1 MSAYQKKLEGING
14 HVRVRMAPSPTG
26 SLHIGTARTTLFNW
40 LFARSHGGAF
50 ILRIEDTDKERSKKE
65 FEENIAQGLRWLG
78 LDWDEGPDI
87 GGEFGPYRQSERI
100 SHYKKALQK
109 LLKNDKA
116 YYCFCSKETLEAQ
129 KQDMESRGEIWKYPG
144 TCRGL
149 NKDEVSVNLKQKKS
163 AVIRIRMPNKKISFK
178 DLIKGES
185 SFDLSLFGDIVI
197 AKSLEEPLYNFAAVV
212 DDYEMKISHV
222 IRGEDHYS
230 NTPKQIVLYEALSW
244 KAPQFAHLPLILG
257 QDKTKLSKR
266 HGTTMSIDD
275 YKELGY
281 LPEAVINFIVLLGWH
296 PSGDRE
302 IFSLNDL
309 QQEFTLER
317 IQKTGAVFNPQKL
330 DWLNNH
336 YLKEKPIQKMVEFL
350 LPFLE
355 KEKILFK
362 KSKSRLTR
370 AEDSFINKDKEK
382 FDPSYIQKAVA
393 AAMEKSK
400 SLPEI
405 IEMSK
410 MFFEE
415 PEYEA
420 NLLIWK
426 EMSAKEVLDIMKK
439 VEKTLSLIAAGV
451 FKQENINLS
460 LSSLYTDD
468 KGIVLWPMRAA
479 LSGARVSPSPM
490 VIAEILGKSK
500 TMARIK
506 EGIAKLSRPPNF

>member
-1 MSAYQKKLEGING
+1 MAYQKKLEGING
-14 HVRVRMAPSPTG
+14 NIRVRMAPSPTG
-26 SLHIGTARTTLFNW
+26 SLHIGTARTTLFVW
-40 LFARSHGGAF
+40 LFARSHGGTF

-65 FEENIAQGLRWLG
+65 YEKNILDGLCWLG

-87 GGEFGPYRQSERI
+87 GGEFGPYRQSERTT
-100 SHYKKALQK
+100 HYKKALQK

-129 KQDMESRGEIWKYPG
+129 KQDVEARGEIWKYPG
-144 TCRGL
+144 TCRSL
-149 NKDEVSVNLKQKKS
+149 SKDEVSANLKQKKPS
-163 AVIRIRMPNKKISFK
+163 VIRIRMPNKKVSFK

-185 SFDLSLFGDIVI
+185 TFDLSLFGDIVI
-197 AKSLEEPLYNFAAVV
+197 AKGLDEPLYNFAVVV
-212 DDYEMKISHV
+212 DDHEMKISHV

-230 NTPKQIVLYEALSW
+230 NTPKQMVIYEALGW
-244 KAPQFAHLPLILG
+244 KPPLFAHLPLILG
-257 QDKTKLSKR
+257 QDKSKLSKR
-266 HGTTMSIDD
+266 HGATTSIDD
-275 YKELGY
+275 YREQGY
-281 LPEAVINFIVLLGWH
+281 LPEAMINFIVLLGWH

-317 IQKTGAVFNPQKL
+317 IQKTGATFNPQKL

-336 YLKEKPIQKMVEFL
+336 YLREKPIQEVVEFL

-355 KEKILFK
+355 KEKILFRK
-362 KSKSRLTR
+362 PESRLTR
-370 AEDSFINKDKEK
+370 AEESFINKDGEQ
-382 FDPSYIQKAVA
+382 FDRSYLQKAVA

-400 SLPEI
+400 SLSEI

-415 PEYEA
+415 PEYET

-439 VEKTLSLIAAGV
+439 AEKALNLIAAGV
-451 FKQENINLS
+451 FKQENIDVA
-460 LSSLYTDD
+460 LSSLYTND

-479 LSGARVSPSPM
+479 LSGGRVSPSPM

-506 EGIAKLSRPPNF
+506 KGITKLSCPPNF

>member
-1 MSAYQKKLEGING
+1 MVAYQKKLEGING

-26 SLHIGTARTTLFNW
+26 ALHIGTARTTLFNW
-40 LFARSHGGAF
+40 LFARSHGGTF
-50 ILRIEDTDKERSKKE
+50 ILRIEDTDRGRSTKK
-65 FEENIAQGLRWLG
+65 FEQNIIQGLRWLG
-78 LDWDEGPDI
+78 MDWDEGPDI
-87 GGEFGPYRQSERI
+87 GGEFGPYRQSERT
-100 SHYKKALQK
+100 SHYKKSLQK

-116 YYCFCSKETLEAQ
+116 YYCFCGKETLEAQ
-129 KQDMESRGEIWKYPG
+129 KQDMESRGEIWRYPG
-144 TCRGL
+144 TCRTMTQEEI
-149 NKDEVSVNLKQKKS
+149 KQNLKSKNPF
-163 AVIRIRMPNKKISFK
+163 VIRIKMPNKKISFK

-197 AKSLEEPLYNFAAVV
+197 AKSLDEPLYNFAAVI
-212 DDYEMKISHV
+212 DDHEMKISHV

-230 NTPKQIVLYEALSW
+230 NTPKQLVIYEALGW
-244 KAPQFAHLPLILG
+244 KPPQFAHLPLILG
-257 QDKTKLSKR
+257 ADKTKLSKR
-266 HGTTMSIDD
+266 HGTTMGIDD
-275 YKELGY
+275 YKEQGY
-281 LPEAVINFIVLLGWH
+281 LPEALLNFIVLLGWH

-317 IQKTGAVFNPQKL
+317 IQKTGAIFNPQKL

-336 YLKEKPIQKMVEFL
+336 YLKQKPIQEVVEFL

-362 KSKSRLTR
+362 KSEEVF
-370 AEDSFINKDKEK
+370 ANKNKEL

-415 PEYEA
+415 PEYEPS
-420 NLLIWK
+420 LLIWK
-426 EMSAKEVLDIMKK
+426 EMTGNQVLESMKKTEKALSLTAKE
-439 VEKTLSLIAAGV
+439 E
-451 FKQENINLS
+451 FKQENIDAA

-479 LSGARVSPSPM
+479 LSGSKVSPSPM
-490 VIAEILGKSK
+490 VLAEILGKTK
-500 TMARIK
+500 TIARIK
-506 EGIAKLSRPPNF
+506 KGIAKLS